1 MKTKIFVDKN
11 LKIGTIKHELYGSFI
26 EHLGRAVYEGIYEP
40 NHPKADSSGFRK
52 DVIELIKELNVSTVR
67 YPGGNFLSGYHY
79 IDGLGPKNLRPT
91 RLDLA
96 WQTIEDNS
104 FGTDEFMKWAKK
116 AKVEPMMAV
125 NMGTGSP
132 LEAARLVEYCNFP
145 SGTKMSDY
153 RIKNGS
159 KDPYNIK
166 YWCLGNE
173 MDGPWQISGLSA
185 QAYATKAL
193 QTAKMMKMVD
203 ENLSLIAC
211 GSSSP
216 EMDTYPE
223 WDRIVLETLYDEVD
237 YISMHR
243 YYAHDSTLENFYASY
258 KDMDDFIQTIK
269 STINYVKALKRSD
282 KEVKI
287 SFDEWNIW
295 YIKESKLG
303 KWTKAPHLIE
313 DNYSMKDALVFS
325 GLINTLINNVDVVE
339 MASLA
344 QLVNVIAPIL
354 TMKNGEA
361 IKQTTFYPF
370 KNASNNTVNGT
381 ALKTIVTGPTFES
394 KYGKANYVST
404 SIIDNKEKQ
413 EITIFLTNYKK
424 EKMDT
429 EIEIRSF
436 DKINPIYYEVL
447 SSNNRENK
455 NNFQNPELV
464 KPIKKELPKISNNIL
479 KIELEPESYHM
490 IICKYDGGLNE

>member
-1 MKTKIFVDKN
+1 MQTKIFVDKN
-11 LKIGTIKHELYGSFI
+11 LKIGKVKHELYGSFI

-40 NHPKADSSGFRK
+40 GHPKADHNGFRE
-52 DVIELIKELNVSTVR
+52 DVLALIRELNVSTVR

-79 IDGLGPKNLRPT
+79 TDGIGPKEIRPT

-104 FGTDEFMKWAKK
+104 FGTDEFMLWAKK

-145 SGTKMSDY
+145 SGTQMSDY

-159 KDPYNIK
+159 KEPYDIK

-185 QAYATKAL
+185 DAYATKAL

-203 ENLSLIAC
+203 ERISLIAC

-223 WDRIVLETLYDEVD
+223 WDRIVLEKLYDEVD

-243 YYAHDSTLENFYASY
+243 YYAHDSKLEDFYASY
-258 KDMDDFIQTIK
+258 KDMDDFIKTIK

-282 KEVKI
+282 KDVKI

-303 KWTKAPHLIE
+303 NWKKAPHLIE

-354 TMKNGEA
+354 TMKNGEVLR
-361 IKQTTFYPF
+361 QTTFFPF
-370 KNASNNTVNGT
+370 KNASNNTVEGT
-381 ALKTIVTGPTFES
+381 ALKTIITGEKFDS
-394 KYGKANYVST
+394 KYGKAHYVST
-404 SIIDNKEKQ
+404 AVVDNQEKKEVV
-413 EITIFLTNYKK
+413 IFLTNYKNTNINV
-424 EKMDT
+424 EV
-429 EIEIRSF
+429 EIRSF
-436 DKINPIYYEVL
+436 GNLKPIYHEML
-447 SSNNRENK
+447 QSDDRENK
-455 NNFQNPELV
+455 NNFNNPKLV
-464 KPIKKELPKISNNIL
+464 LPTTKALPTINKNKL
-479 KIELEPESYHM
+479 KIGLEPESYHM
-490 IICKYDGGLNE
+490 IICKYDGELNE